1 MSVCDIIGHKSSIC
15 YDITG
20 TIVWLY
26 RIKVLPLHKIICN
39 YVKREGYTY
48 FKQIETSK
56 FMLGV

>member
-39 YVKREGYTY
+39 YVKKRRLYIFQTN
-48 FKQIETSK
+48 
-56 FMLGV
+56 